1 MKNNRYTFWK
11 LLDENIIEIPII
23 QRDYA
28 QGRVDEKRI
37 RDKFLDALCE
47 AIADETKSINL
58 DFVYGEI
65 KKEGENKKLTPLDGQ
80 QRLTTLFLL
89 HWYLATKEDK
99 LSEAGEKLQKFTYE
113 TRDSS
118 REFCKALATNKIYFS
133 KEDEKI
139 SNIIEDKNWFFKSW
153 KKDPTIKSMLSMLDT
168 IHEKFKN
175 SDDLFDKLICENNPP
190 ITFDFLPLNEF
201 KLTDELYVKMNA
213 RGKPLTLFENF
224 KAEFEIYI
232 ETTGDSKEVIAKN
245 KASFDNE
252 WLNIFWNLAKKK
264 VEEKQINIDEAPK
277 LADEMFYNF
286 FYNITFNFYL
296 EKQDKFIKI
305 NNKEYSI
312 INEFIK
318 DNDIFSFYKDVYS
331 DTNKTTVIINI
342 LNKLQIDETF
352 ETFVNNIDISQW
364 DRARFHA
371 LQLAYIYDLDEKE
384 FNRWKRV
391 SFNLINNQLIQSPDD
406 LIKTIKSL
414 NSFIEKSN
422 KDIYE
427 HIKKDYK
434 VIDYFTQKDE
444 ESLKAKLILENQNW
458 EEEIVKAEC
467 HWYLDGQI
475 WFLLEF
481 TENNLEKFV
490 MYRDKF
496 VKLWCLAKDDKKQNL
511 IQRALLAK
519 NDYTTLN
526 SRDHLDKYS
535 LLSFGIGLREK
546 NENWRRVFKDK
557 LFKAFLDNLDFNNI
571 ENSLKEIIN
580 SFKFDCTD
588 WRSFIINP
596 DKEWHILDGIKKGHF
611 KTEGNNIFLNAGNTD
626 ATSWGWSRV
635 AELKNY
641 YTYAYFKNNGFEE
654 VVEEKLKQEI
664 KLEYYS
670 SSEPKDVCFYFDIKH
685 DDKVLAVN
693 IKFDTGE
700 NKYIFRTF
708 YRSPHEELR
717 KIILDFTLCNGD
729 NELNDLKALQEEII
743 KKIDN
748 ILST

>member
-1 MKNNRYTFWK
+1 MAETTKTFLELIK
-11 LLDENIIEIPII
+11 DYKIIIPLI

-28 QGRVDEKRI
+28 QGREKEKNKAE
-37 RDKFLDALCE
+37 KFLE
-47 AIADETKSINL
+47 AIRNGCKSKLNL
-58 DFVYGEI
+58 DFVYG
-65 KKEGENKKLTPLDGQ
+65 KRDKENKIFIPLDGQ
-80 QRLTTLFLL
+80 QRLTTLFLI
-89 HWYLATKEDK
+89 HWYLSLENDYKLELSNFSYEVRSSSKDFLEELTKNDNWK
-99 LSEAGEKLQKFTYE
+99 NFT
-113 TRDSS
+113 R
-118 REFCKALATNKIYFS
+118 K
-133 KEDEKI
+133 
-139 SNIIEDKNWFFKSW
+139 NIKTQVENSNWFFLSW
-153 KKDPTIKSMLSMLDT
+153 KKDLTVVSLLKMLDL
-168 IHEKFKN
+168 IEKFFEN
-175 SDDLFDKLICENNPP
+175 EDINKLNN
-190 ITFDFLPLNEF
+190 ITFEILYLDEF
-201 KLTDELYVKMNA
+201 NLTDELYVKMNA

-224 KAEFEIYI
+224 KAEFESYI
-232 ETTGDSKEVIAKN
+232 EKTGDNEEVIPN

-286 FYNITFNFYL
+286 FYNMTFNFYL

-352 ETFVNNIDISQW
+352 ETFVNNIYISQW

-475 WFLLEF
+475 GFLLEF
-481 TENNLEKFV
+481 AENNLEKFV

-496 VKLWCLAKDDKKQNL
+496 VKIWDSAKNEEKTITDNQIL
-511 IQRALLAK
+511 IYQALLVKGDYFINGYSEYK
-519 NDYTTLN
+519 N
-526 SRDHLDKYS
+526 RIFC
-535 LLSFGIGLREK
+535 SFAPALRTK
-546 NENWRRVFKDK
+546 FDNWRK
-557 LFKAFLDNLDFNNI
+557 LFNSENKKYLKELLDDNRN
-571 ENSLKEIIN
+571 LKEIIN
-580 SFKFDCTD
+580 EFNNTND
-588 WRSFIINP
+588 WRYGFIKYPEILKYCKQYQIRMKSE
-596 DKEWHILDGIKKGHF
+596 KEILLLSK
-611 KTEGNNIFLNAGNTD
+611 E
-626 ATSWGWSRV
+626 RV
-635 AELKNY
+635 YGEHAEY
-641 YTYAYFKNNGFEE
+641 YTYWLKFELEKELEKELKYNFSSSTEDYKYLEIEDKKVIFKDGKWYLNE
-654 VVEEKLKQEI
+654 VRDEHEISRPKIENKEI
-664 KLEYYS
+664 KYE
-670 SSEPKDVCFYFDIKH
+670 FIK
-685 DDKVLAVN
+685 
-693 IKFDTGE
+693 
-700 NKYIFRTF
+700 NK
-708 YRSPHEELR
+708 
-717 KIILDFTLCNGD
+717 
-729 NELNDLKALQEEII
+729 
-743 KKIDN
+743 
-748 ILST
+748 

>member
-1 MKNNRYTFWK
+1 MAETTKTFLELIK
-11 LLDENIIEIPII
+11 DYKIIIPLI

-28 QGRVDEKRI
+28 QGREKEKNKAE
-37 RDKFLDALCE
+37 KFLE
-47 AIADETKSINL
+47 AIKNGCNSKLNL
-58 DFVYGEI
+58 DFVYGKRDKE
-65 KKEGENKKLTPLDGQ
+65 KKIFIPLDGQ
-80 QRLTTLFLL
+80 QRLTTLFLI
-89 HWYLATKEDK
+89 HWYLSLENDYKLELSNFSYEVRSSSKDFLEELTKNDNWK
-99 LSEAGEKLQKFTYE
+99 NFT
-113 TRDSS
+113 R
-118 REFCKALATNKIYFS
+118 K
-133 KEDEKI
+133 
-139 SNIIEDKNWFFKSW
+139 NIKTQVENSNWFFLSW
-153 KKDPTIKSMLSMLDT
+153 KKDLTVVSLLKMLDL
-168 IHEKFKN
+168 IEKFFEN
-175 SDDLFDKLICENNPP
+175 EDINKLNN
-190 ITFDFLPLNEF
+190 ITFEILYLDEF
-201 KLTDELYVKMNA
+201 NLTDELYVKMNA

-224 KAEFEIYI
+224 KAEFESYI
-232 ETTGDSKEVIAKN
+232 GKTGDNEEVIPN

-286 FYNITFNFYL
+286 FYNMTFNFYL

-352 ETFVNNIDISQW
+352 ETFVNNIYISQW

-475 WFLLEF
+475 GFLLEF
-481 TENNLEKFV
+481 AENNLEKFV

-496 VKLWCLAKDDKKQNL
+496 VKIWDSAKNEEKTITDNQIL
-511 IQRALLAK
+511 IYQALLVKGDYFINSYSEYK
-519 NDYTTLN
+519 N
-526 SRDHLDKYS
+526 RIFC
-535 LLSFGIGLREK
+535 SFAPALRTK
-546 NENWRRVFKDK
+546 FDNWRK
-557 LFKAFLDNLDFNNI
+557 LFNSENKKYLKELLDDNRN
-571 ENSLKEIIN
+571 LKEIIN
-580 SFKFDCTD
+580 EFNNTND
-588 WRSFIINP
+588 WRYGFIKYPEILKYCKQYQIRMKSE
-596 DKEWHILDGIKKGHF
+596 KEILLLSK
-611 KTEGNNIFLNAGNTD
+611 E
-626 ATSWGWSRV
+626 RV
-635 AELKNY
+635 YGEHAEY
-641 YTYAYFKNNGFEE
+641 YTYWLKFELEKELEKELKYNFSSSTEDYKYLEIEDKKVIFKDGKWYLNE
-654 VVEEKLKQEI
+654 VRDEHEISRPKIENKEI
-664 KLEYYS
+664 KYE
-670 SSEPKDVCFYFDIKH
+670 FIK
-685 DDKVLAVN
+685 
-693 IKFDTGE
+693 
-700 NKYIFRTF
+700 NK
-708 YRSPHEELR
+708 
-717 KIILDFTLCNGD
+717 
-729 NELNDLKALQEEII
+729 
-743 KKIDN
+743 
-748 ILST
+748 

>member
-1 MKNNRYTFWK
+1 MHKMAETTKTFLELIK
-11 LLDENIIEIPII
+11 DYKIIIPLI

-28 QGRVDEKRI
+28 QGREKEKNKAE
-37 RDKFLDALCE
+37 KFLE
-47 AIADETKSINL
+47 AIKNGCNSKLNL
-58 DFVYGEI
+58 DFVYGKRDKE
-65 KKEGENKKLTPLDGQ
+65 KKIFIPLDGQ
-80 QRLTTLFLL
+80 QRLTTLFLI
-89 HWYLATKEDK
+89 HWYLSLENDYKLELSNFSYEVRSSSKDFLEELTKNDNWK
-99 LSEAGEKLQKFTYE
+99 NFT
-113 TRDSS
+113 R
-118 REFCKALATNKIYFS
+118 K
-133 KEDEKI
+133 
-139 SNIIEDKNWFFKSW
+139 NIKTQVENSNWFFLSW
-153 KKDPTIKSMLSMLDT
+153 KKDLTVVYLLKMLDL
-168 IHEKFKN
+168 IEKFFEN
-175 SDDLFDKLICENNPP
+175 EDINKLNN
-190 ITFDFLPLNEF
+190 ITFEILYLDEF
-201 KLTDELYVKMNA
+201 NLTDELYVKMNA

-224 KAEFEIYI
+224 KAEFESYI
-232 ETTGDSKEVIAKN
+232 EKTGDNEEVIPN

-286 FYNITFNFYL
+286 FYNMTFNFYL

-352 ETFVNNIDISQW
+352 ETFVNNIYISQW

-475 WFLLEF
+475 GFLLEF
-481 TENNLEKFV
+481 AENNLEKFV

-496 VKLWCLAKDDKKQNL
+496 VKIWDSAKNEEKTITDNQIL
-511 IQRALLAK
+511 IYQALLVKGDYFINGYSEYK
-519 NDYTTLN
+519 N
-526 SRDHLDKYS
+526 RIFC
-535 LLSFGIGLREK
+535 SFAPALRTK
-546 NENWRRVFKDK
+546 FDNWRK
-557 LFKAFLDNLDFNNI
+557 LFNSENKKYLKELLDDNRN
-571 ENSLKEIIN
+571 LKEIIDEFN
-580 SFKFDCTD
+580 NTND
-588 WRSFIINP
+588 WRYGFIKYP
-596 DKEWHILDGIKKGHF
+596 KILKYCKQYQIRMKS
-611 KTEGNNIFLNAGNTD
+611 ENNILLL
-626 ATSWGWSRV
+626 SKERV
-635 AELKNY
+635 YGEHAEY
-641 YTYAYFKNNGFEE
+641 YTYWLKFELEKELEKELKYNFSSSTEDYKYLEIDENQKVIFKDGKWYLNE
-654 VVEEKLKQEI
+654 VRDEHEISRPKIENKEI
-664 KLEYYS
+664 KYE
-670 SSEPKDVCFYFDIKH
+670 FIK
-685 DDKVLAVN
+685 
-693 IKFDTGE
+693 
-700 NKYIFRTF
+700 NK
-708 YRSPHEELR
+708 
-717 KIILDFTLCNGD
+717 
-729 NELNDLKALQEEII
+729 
-743 KKIDN
+743 
-748 ILST
+748 

>member
-1 MKNNRYTFWK
+1 MHKMAETTKTFLELIK
-11 LLDENIIEIPII
+11 DYKIIIPLI

-28 QGRVDEKRI
+28 QGREKEKNKAE
-37 RDKFLDALCE
+37 KFLE
-47 AIADETKSINL
+47 AIKNGCNSKLNL
-58 DFVYGEI
+58 DFVYGKRDKE
-65 KKEGENKKLTPLDGQ
+65 KKIFIPLDGQ
-80 QRLTTLFLL
+80 QRLTTLFLI
-89 HWYLATKEDK
+89 HWYLSLENDYKLELSNFSYEVRSSSKDFLEELTKNK
-99 LSEAGEKLQKFTYE
+99 NWKIF
-113 TRDSS
+113 S
-118 REFCKALATNKIYFS
+118 RK
-133 KEDEKI
+133 
-139 SNIIEDKNWFFKSW
+139 NIKTQVENSNWFFLSW
-153 KKDPTIKSMLSMLDT
+153 KKDLTVVSLLKMLDL
-168 IHEKFKN
+168 IEKFFEN
-175 SDDLFDKLICENNPP
+175 EDINKLNN
-190 ITFDFLPLNEF
+190 ITFEILYLDEF
-201 KLTDELYVKMNA
+201 NLTDELYVKMNA

-224 KAEFEIYI
+224 KAEFESYI
-232 ETTGDSKEVIAKN
+232 EKTGDNEEVIPN

-286 FYNITFNFYL
+286 FYNMTFNFYL

-352 ETFVNNIDISQW
+352 ETFVNNIYISQW

-475 WFLLEF
+475 GFLLEF
-481 TENNLEKFV
+481 AENNLEKFV

-496 VKLWCLAKDDKKQNL
+496 VKIWDSAKNEEKTITDNQIL
-511 IQRALLAK
+511 IYQALLVKGDYFINGYSEYK
-519 NDYTTLN
+519 N
-526 SRDHLDKYS
+526 RIFC
-535 LLSFGIGLREK
+535 SFAPALRTK
-546 NENWRRVFKDK
+546 FDNWRK
-557 LFKAFLDNLDFNNI
+557 LFNSENKKYLKELLDDNRN
-571 ENSLKEIIN
+571 LKEIIDEFN
-580 SFKFDCTD
+580 NTND
-588 WRSFIINP
+588 WRYGFIKYP
-596 DKEWHILDGIKKGHF
+596 KILKYCKQYQIRMKS
-611 KTEGNNIFLNAGNTD
+611 ENNILLL
-626 ATSWGWSRV
+626 SKERV
-635 AELKNY
+635 YGEHAEY
-641 YTYAYFKNNGFEE
+641 YTYWLKFELEKELEKELKYNFSSSTEDYKYLEIDENQKVIFKDGKWYLNE
-654 VVEEKLKQEI
+654 VEDEHEISRPKIENKEI
-664 KLEYYS
+664 KYE
-670 SSEPKDVCFYFDIKH
+670 FIK
-685 DDKVLAVN
+685 
-693 IKFDTGE
+693 
-700 NKYIFRTF
+700 NK
-708 YRSPHEELR
+708 
-717 KIILDFTLCNGD
+717 
-729 NELNDLKALQEEII
+729 
-743 KKIDN
+743 
-748 ILST
+748 

>member
-1 MKNNRYTFWK
+1 MHKMAETTKTFLELIK
-11 LLDENIIEIPII
+11 DYKIIIPLI

-28 QGRVDEKRI
+28 QGREKEKNKAE
-37 RDKFLDALCE
+37 KFLE
-47 AIADETKSINL
+47 AIKNGCNSKLNL
-58 DFVYGEI
+58 DFVYG
-65 KKEGENKKLTPLDGQ
+65 KRDKENKIFIPLDGQ
-80 QRLTTLFLL
+80 QRLTTLFLI
-89 HWYLATKEDK
+89 HWYLSLENDYKLELSNFSYEVRSSSKDFLEELTKNDNWK
-99 LSEAGEKLQKFTYE
+99 NFT
-113 TRDSS
+113 R
-118 REFCKALATNKIYFS
+118 K
-133 KEDEKI
+133 
-139 SNIIEDKNWFFKSW
+139 NIKTQVENSNWFFLSW
-153 KKDPTIKSMLSMLDT
+153 KKDLTVVSLLKMLDL
-168 IHEKFKN
+168 IEKFFEN
-175 SDDLFDKLICENNPP
+175 EDINKLNN
-190 ITFDFLPLNEF
+190 ITFEILYLDEF
-201 KLTDELYVKMNA
+201 NLTDELYVKMNA

-224 KAEFEIYI
+224 KAEFESYI
-232 ETTGDSKEVIAKN
+232 EKTGDNEEVIPN

-286 FYNITFNFYL
+286 FYNMTFNFYL

-352 ETFVNNIDISQW
+352 ETFVNNIYISQW

-475 WFLLEF
+475 GFLLEF
-481 TENNLEKFV
+481 AENNLEKFV

-496 VKLWCLAKDDKKQNL
+496 VKIWDSAKNEEKTITDNQIL
-511 IQRALLAK
+511 IYQALLVKGDYFINGYSEYK
-519 NDYTTLN
+519 N
-526 SRDHLDKYS
+526 RIFC
-535 LLSFGIGLREK
+535 SFAPALRTK
-546 NENWRRVFKDK
+546 FDNWRK
-557 LFKAFLDNLDFNNI
+557 LFNSENKKYLKELLDDNRN
-571 ENSLKEIIN
+571 LKEIIDEFN
-580 SFKFDCTD
+580 NTND
-588 WRSFIINP
+588 WRYGFIKYP
-596 DKEWHILDGIKKGHF
+596 KILKYCKQYQIRMKS
-611 KTEGNNIFLNAGNTD
+611 ENNILLL
-626 ATSWGWSRV
+626 SKERV
-635 AELKNY
+635 YGEHAEY
-641 YTYAYFKNNGFEE
+641 YTYWLKFELEKELEKELKYNFSSSTEDYKYLEIDENQKVIFKDGKWYLNE
-654 VVEEKLKQEI
+654 VEDEHQISRPKIENKEI
-664 KLEYYS
+664 KYE
-670 SSEPKDVCFYFDIKH
+670 FIK
-685 DDKVLAVN
+685 
-693 IKFDTGE
+693 
-700 NKYIFRTF
+700 NK
-708 YRSPHEELR
+708 
-717 KIILDFTLCNGD
+717 
-729 NELNDLKALQEEII
+729 
-743 KKIDN
+743 
-748 ILST
+748 

>member
-1 MKNNRYTFWK
+1 MAETTKTFLELIK
-11 LLDENIIEIPII
+11 DYKIIIPLI

-28 QGRVDEKRI
+28 QGREKEKNKAE
-37 RDKFLDALCE
+37 KFLE
-47 AIADETKSINL
+47 AIKNGCNSKLNL
-58 DFVYGEI
+58 DFVYGKRDKE
-65 KKEGENKKLTPLDGQ
+65 KKIFIPLDGQ
-80 QRLTTLFLL
+80 QRLTTLFLI
-89 HWYLATKEDK
+89 HWYLSLENDYKLELSNFSYEVRSSSKDFLEELTKNDNWK
-99 LSEAGEKLQKFTYE
+99 NFT
-113 TRDSS
+113 R
-118 REFCKALATNKIYFS
+118 K
-133 KEDEKI
+133 
-139 SNIIEDKNWFFKSW
+139 NIKTQVENSNWFFLSW
-153 KKDPTIKSMLSMLDT
+153 KKDLTVVSLLKMLDL
-168 IHEKFKN
+168 IEKFFEN
-175 SDDLFDKLICENNPP
+175 EDINKLNN
-190 ITFDFLPLNEF
+190 ITFEILYLDEF
-201 KLTDELYVKMNA
+201 NLTDELYAKMNA

-224 KAEFEIYI
+224 KAEFESYI
-232 ETTGDSKEVIAKN
+232 EKTGDNEEVIPN

-286 FYNITFNFYL
+286 FYNMTFNFYL

-352 ETFVNNIDISQW
+352 ETFVNNIYISQW

-475 WFLLEF
+475 GFLLEF
-481 TENNLEKFV
+481 AENNLEKFV

-496 VKLWCLAKDDKKQNL
+496 VKIWDSAKNEEKTITDNQIL
-511 IQRALLAK
+511 IYQALLVKGDYFINGYSEYK
-519 NDYTTLN
+519 N
-526 SRDHLDKYS
+526 RIFC
-535 LLSFGIGLREK
+535 SFAPALRTK
-546 NENWRRVFKDK
+546 FDNWRK
-557 LFKAFLDNLDFNNI
+557 LFNSENKKYLKELLDDNRN
-571 ENSLKEIIN
+571 LKEIIN
-580 SFKFDCTD
+580 EFNNTND
-588 WRSFIINP
+588 WRYGFIKYPEILKYCKQYQIRMKSE
-596 DKEWHILDGIKKGHF
+596 KEILLLSK
-611 KTEGNNIFLNAGNTD
+611 E
-626 ATSWGWSRV
+626 RV
-635 AELKNY
+635 YGEHAEY
-641 YTYAYFKNNGFEE
+641 YTYWLKFELEKELEKELKYNFSSSTEDYKYLEIEDKKVIFKDGKWYLNE
-654 VVEEKLKQEI
+654 VRDEHEISRPKIENKEI
-664 KLEYYS
+664 KYE
-670 SSEPKDVCFYFDIKH
+670 FIK
-685 DDKVLAVN
+685 
-693 IKFDTGE
+693 
-700 NKYIFRTF
+700 NK
-708 YRSPHEELR
+708 
-717 KIILDFTLCNGD
+717 
-729 NELNDLKALQEEII
+729 
-743 KKIDN
+743 
-748 ILST
+748 

>member
-1 MKNNRYTFWK
+1 MAETTKTFLELIK
-11 LLDENIIEIPII
+11 DYKIIIPLI

-28 QGRVDEKRI
+28 QGREKEKNKAE
-37 RDKFLDALCE
+37 KFLE
-47 AIADETKSINL
+47 AIKNGCNSKLNL
-58 DFVYGEI
+58 DFVYGKRDKE
-65 KKEGENKKLTPLDGQ
+65 KKIFIPLDGQ
-80 QRLTTLFLL
+80 QRLTTLFLI
-89 HWYLATKEDK
+89 HWYLSLENDYKLELSNFSYEVRSSSKDFLEELTKNDNWK
-99 LSEAGEKLQKFTYE
+99 NFT
-113 TRDSS
+113 R
-118 REFCKALATNKIYFS
+118 K
-133 KEDEKI
+133 
-139 SNIIEDKNWFFKSW
+139 NIKTQVENSNWFFLSW
-153 KKDPTIKSMLSMLDT
+153 KKDLTVVSLLKMLDL
-168 IHEKFKN
+168 IEKFFEN
-175 SDDLFDKLICENNPP
+175 EDINKLNN
-190 ITFDFLPLNEF
+190 ITFEILYLDEF
-201 KLTDELYVKMNA
+201 NLTDELYVKMNA

-224 KAEFEIYI
+224 KAEFESYI
-232 ETTGDSKEVIAKN
+232 EKTGDNEEVIPN

-286 FYNITFNFYL
+286 FYNMTFNFYL

-352 ETFVNNIDISQW
+352 ETFVNNIYISQW

-475 WFLLEF
+475 GFLLEF
-481 TENNLEKFV
+481 AENNLEKFV

-496 VKLWCLAKDDKKQNL
+496 VKIWDSAKNEEKTITDNQIL
-511 IQRALLAK
+511 IYQALLVKGDYFINGYSEYK
-519 NDYTTLN
+519 N
-526 SRDHLDKYS
+526 RIFC
-535 LLSFGIGLREK
+535 SFAPALRTK
-546 NENWRRVFKDK
+546 FDNWRK
-557 LFKAFLDNLDFNNI
+557 LFNSENKKYLKELLDDNRN
-571 ENSLKEIIN
+571 LKEIIN
-580 SFKFDCTD
+580 EFNNTND
-588 WRSFIINP
+588 WRYGFIKYPEILKYCKQYQIRMKSE
-596 DKEWHILDGIKKGHF
+596 KEILLLSK
-611 KTEGNNIFLNAGNTD
+611 E
-626 ATSWGWSRV
+626 RV
-635 AELKNY
+635 YGEHAEY
-641 YTYAYFKNNGFEE
+641 YTYWLKFELEKELEKELKYNFSSSTEDYKYLEIEDKKVIFKDGKWYLNE
-654 VVEEKLKQEI
+654 VRDEHEISRPKIENKEI
-664 KLEYYS
+664 KYE
-670 SSEPKDVCFYFDIKH
+670 FIK
-685 DDKVLAVN
+685 
-693 IKFDTGE
+693 
-700 NKYIFRTF
+700 NK
-708 YRSPHEELR
+708 
-717 KIILDFTLCNGD
+717 
-729 NELNDLKALQEEII
+729 
-743 KKIDN
+743 
-748 ILST
+748 

>member
-1 MKNNRYTFWK
+1 MHKMAETTKTFLELIK
-11 LLDENIIEIPII
+11 DYKIIIPLI

-28 QGRVDEKRI
+28 QGREKEKNKAE
-37 RDKFLDALCE
+37 KFLE
-47 AIADETKSINL
+47 AIKNGCNSKLNL
-58 DFVYGEI
+58 DFVYGKRDKE
-65 KKEGENKKLTPLDGQ
+65 KKIFIPLDGQ
-80 QRLTTLFLL
+80 QRLTTLFLI
-89 HWYLATKEDK
+89 HWYLSLENDYKLELSNFSYEVRSSSKDFLEELTKNDNWK
-99 LSEAGEKLQKFTYE
+99 NFT
-113 TRDSS
+113 R
-118 REFCKALATNKIYFS
+118 K
-133 KEDEKI
+133 
-139 SNIIEDKNWFFKSW
+139 NIKTQVENSNWFFLSW
-153 KKDPTIKSMLSMLDT
+153 KKDLTVVSLLKMLDL
-168 IHEKFKN
+168 IEKFFEN
-175 SDDLFDKLICENNPP
+175 EDINKLNN
-190 ITFDFLPLNEF
+190 ITFEILYLDEF
-201 KLTDELYVKMNA
+201 NLTDELYVKMNA

-224 KAEFEIYI
+224 KAEFESYI
-232 ETTGDSKEVIAKN
+232 EKTGDNEEVIPN

-286 FYNITFNFYL
+286 FYNMTFNFYL

-352 ETFVNNIDISQW
+352 ETFVNNIYISQW

-475 WFLLEF
+475 GFLLEF
-481 TENNLEKFV
+481 AENNLEKFV

-496 VKLWCLAKDDKKQNL
+496 VKIWDSAKNEEKTITDNQIL
-511 IQRALLAK
+511 IYQALLVKGDYFINGYSEYK
-519 NDYTTLN
+519 N
-526 SRDHLDKYS
+526 RIFC
-535 LLSFGIGLREK
+535 SFAPALRTK
-546 NENWRRVFKDK
+546 FDNWRK
-557 LFKAFLDNLDFNNI
+557 LFNSENKKYLKELLDDNRN
-571 ENSLKEIIN
+571 LKEIIN
-580 SFKFDCTD
+580 EFNNTND
-588 WRSFIINP
+588 WRYGFIKYPEILKYCKQYQIRMKSE
-596 DKEWHILDGIKKGHF
+596 KEILLLSK
-611 KTEGNNIFLNAGNTD
+611 E
-626 ATSWGWSRV
+626 RV
-635 AELKNY
+635 YGEHAEY
-641 YTYAYFKNNGFEE
+641 YTYWLKFELEKELEKELKYNFSSSTEDYKYLEIEDKKVIFKDGKWYLNE
-654 VVEEKLKQEI
+654 VRDEHEISRPKIENKEI
-664 KLEYYS
+664 KYE
-670 SSEPKDVCFYFDIKH
+670 FIK
-685 DDKVLAVN
+685 
-693 IKFDTGE
+693 
-700 NKYIFRTF
+700 NK
-708 YRSPHEELR
+708 
-717 KIILDFTLCNGD
+717 
-729 NELNDLKALQEEII
+729 
-743 KKIDN
+743 
-748 ILST
+748 

>member
-1 MKNNRYTFWK
+1 MAETTKTFLELIK
-11 LLDENIIEIPII
+11 DYKIIIPLI

-28 QGRVDEKRI
+28 QGREKEKNKAE
-37 RDKFLDALCE
+37 KFLE
-47 AIADETKSINL
+47 AIKNGCNSKLNL
-58 DFVYGEI
+58 DFVYGKRDKE
-65 KKEGENKKLTPLDGQ
+65 KKIFIPLDGQ
-80 QRLTTLFLL
+80 QRLTTLFLI
-89 HWYLATKEDK
+89 HWYLSLENDYKLELSNFSYEVRSSSKDFLEELTKNDNWK
-99 LSEAGEKLQKFTYE
+99 NFT
-113 TRDSS
+113 R
-118 REFCKALATNKIYFS
+118 K
-133 KEDEKI
+133 
-139 SNIIEDKNWFFKSW
+139 NIKTQVENSNWFFLSW
-153 KKDPTIKSMLSMLDT
+153 KKDLTVVSLLKMLDL
-168 IHEKFKN
+168 IEKFFEN
-175 SDDLFDKLICENNPP
+175 EDINKLNN
-190 ITFDFLPLNEF
+190 ITFEILYLDEF
-201 KLTDELYVKMNA
+201 NLTDELYVKMNA

-224 KAEFEIYI
+224 KAEFESYI
-232 ETTGDSKEVIAKN
+232 EKTGDSKDVIARN

-286 FYNITFNFYL
+286 FYNMTFNFYL

-352 ETFVNNIDISQW
+352 ETFVNNIYISQW

-475 WFLLEF
+475 GFLLEF
-481 TENNLEKFV
+481 AENNLEKFV

-496 VKLWCLAKDDKKQNL
+496 VKIWDSAKNEEKTITDNQIL
-511 IQRALLAK
+511 IYQALLVKGDYFINGYSEYK
-519 NDYTTLN
+519 N
-526 SRDHLDKYS
+526 RIFC
-535 LLSFGIGLREK
+535 SFAPALRTK
-546 NENWRRVFKDK
+546 FDNWRK
-557 LFKAFLDNLDFNNI
+557 LFNSENKKYLKELLDDNRN
-571 ENSLKEIIN
+571 LKEIIN
-580 SFKFDCTD
+580 EFNNTND
-588 WRSFIINP
+588 WRYGFIKYPEILKYCKQYQIRMKSE
-596 DKEWHILDGIKKGHF
+596 KEILLLSK
-611 KTEGNNIFLNAGNTD
+611 E
-626 ATSWGWSRV
+626 RV
-635 AELKNY
+635 YGEHAEY
-641 YTYAYFKNNGFEE
+641 YTYWLKFELEKELEKELKYNFSSSTEDYKYLEIEDKKVIFKDGKWYLNE
-654 VVEEKLKQEI
+654 VRDEHEISRPKIENKEI
-664 KLEYYS
+664 KYE
-670 SSEPKDVCFYFDIKH
+670 FIK
-685 DDKVLAVN
+685 
-693 IKFDTGE
+693 
-700 NKYIFRTF
+700 NK
-708 YRSPHEELR
+708 
-717 KIILDFTLCNGD
+717 
-729 NELNDLKALQEEII
+729 
-743 KKIDN
+743 
-748 ILST
+748 

>member
-1 MKNNRYTFWK
+1 MAETTKTFLELIK
-11 LLDENIIEIPII
+11 DYKIIIPLI

-28 QGRVDEKRI
+28 QGREKEKNKAE
-37 RDKFLDALCE
+37 KFLE
-47 AIADETKSINL
+47 AIKNGCESKLNL
-58 DFVYGEI
+58 DFVYG
-65 KKEGENKKLTPLDGQ
+65 KRDKENKIFIPLDGQ
-80 QRLTTLFLL
+80 QRLTTLFLI
-89 HWYLATKEDK
+89 HWYLSLKNDYKSDLSKFSYEVRSSSKDFLEELTKNDNWK
-99 LSEAGEKLQKFTYE
+99 NFT
-113 TRDSS
+113 R
-118 REFCKALATNKIYFS
+118 K
-133 KEDEKI
+133 
-139 SNIIEDKNWFFKSW
+139 NIKTQVENSNWFFLSW
-153 KKDPTIKSMLSMLDT
+153 KKDLTVVSLLKMLDL
-168 IHEKFKN
+168 IEKFFEN
-175 SDDLFDKLICENNPP
+175 EDINKLNN
-190 ITFDFLPLNEF
+190 ITFEILYLDEF
-201 KLTDELYVKMNA
+201 NLTDELYVKMNA

-224 KAEFEIYI
+224 KAEFESYI
-232 ETTGDSKEVIAKN
+232 EKTGDSKDVIARN

-318 DNDIFSFYKDVYS
+318 DNDIFSFYKDIYS

-352 ETFVNNIDISQW
+352 ETFVNNIYISQW

-475 WFLLEF
+475 GFLLEF
-481 TENNLEKFV
+481 AENNLEKFI

-496 VKLWCLAKDDKKQNL
+496 VKIWDSAKNEKKTITDNQIL
-511 IQRALLAK
+511 IYQALLVK
-519 NDYTTLN
+519 GDYFINDYSEYKN
-526 SRDHLDKYS
+526 RIFC
-535 LLSFGIGLREK
+535 SFAPALRTK
-546 NENWRRVFKDK
+546 FDNWRK
-557 LFKAFLDNLDFNNI
+557 LFNSENKKYLKELLDDNRN
-571 ENSLKEIIN
+571 LKEIIN
-580 SFKFDCTD
+580 EFNNTND
-588 WRSFIINP
+588 WRYGFIKYPKI
-596 DKEWHILDGIKKGHF
+596 F
-611 KTEGNNIFLNAGNTD
+611 KYCKQYQIRMKSENNILLL
-626 ATSWGWSRV
+626 SKERV
-635 AELKNY
+635 YGEHAEY
-641 YTYAYFKNNGFEE
+641 YTYWLKFELEKELEKELKYNFSSSTEDYKYLEIDENQKVIFKDGKWYLNE
-654 VVEEKLKQEI
+654 VEDEHEISKPKIENKEI
-664 KLEYYS
+664 KYE
-670 SSEPKDVCFYFDIKH
+670 FIK
-685 DDKVLAVN
+685 
-693 IKFDTGE
+693 
-700 NKYIFRTF
+700 NK
-708 YRSPHEELR
+708 
-717 KIILDFTLCNGD
+717 
-729 NELNDLKALQEEII
+729 
-743 KKIDN
+743 
-748 ILST
+748 